1 MQYKIIYSKEFYR
14 NMSIH
19 VAFLSNVSINASK
32 KLKENLKDYINI
44 LEVYSRI
51 GSKIEFGK
59 KLPVQYRRLVISKKY
74 ILIYYVLKNNVY
86 IDTLL
91 DARQNNSNKI

>member
-1 MQYKIIYSKEFYR
+1 MKKIIGFQNKGGERF
-14 NMSIH
+14 M
-19 VAFLSNVSINASK
+19 FNV
-32 KLKENLKDYINI
+32 ECCD
-44 LEVYSRI
+44 
-51 GSKIEFGK
+51 K